1 MRYPDLINTFCINHV
16 QRLRDSFHRWTG
28 KSLLPDLK
36 PDDDPVLALFDAP
49 FVLVSHGP
57 EPTPVFNFGNRKA
70 LELFE
75 ISWEQFIK
83 LPSKNSAGQENQ
95 EDRAELMARVARAG
109 YALNCTGTRISTS
122 GKRFY
127 IEGATVWN
135 VIDENNL
142 YHGQAAMFDTWA
154 YL

>member
-1 MRYPDLINTFCINHV
+1 
-16 QRLRDSFHRWTG
+16 
-28 KSLLPDLK
+28 
-36 PDDDPVLALFDAP
+36 VLALFDAP
-49 FVLVSHGP
+49 FVLVSHGT

-83 LPSKNSAGQENQ
+83 LPSKNSADQENR